1 MKEEKK
7 YRFVEDTIRQ
17 SIIAGDLKVGEQLPT
32 ESELVVQYKVSRMT
46 INKALQNLAREGFIK
61 RTAGKGTF
69 VLNPHISKP
78 LQDSTSF
85 TKDMELIGLKAGS
98 KLIEYKVI
106 RGSDNIS
113 VADMLKLKPTDLIHF
128 FVRLRTGNDTPIAV
142 SYTYVSSLVIPAL
155 DVTALEGSFYEYV
168 QSLGLQRKG
177 IISQITAVMP
187 TDEQRKI
194 LGIGNTALL
203 KHEHITYLENGE
215 PFEFIETYYIGSRYS
230 YRIRSF

>member
-1 MKEEKK
+1 MKAESK
-7 YRFVEDTIRQ
+7 YRRVEESIRQ
-17 SIIAGDLKVGEQLPT
+17 QIISGQLKIGEQLPT
-32 ESELVVQYKVSRMT
+32 EVELVTKHNVSRMT
-46 INKALQNLAREGFIK
+46 INKALQNLAREGFIQ

-85 TKDMELIGLKAGS
+85 TRDMESIGLKAGS
-98 KLIEYKVI
+98 KLVEYKVI
-106 RGSDNIS
+106 RGSDNTA
-113 VADMLKLKPTDLIHF
+113 VAEMLKLKPTDLIHF
-128 FVRLRTGNDTPIAV
+128 FIRLRTGNDAPIAV

-168 QSLGLQRKG
+168 QSLGLERKG

-194 LGIGNTALL
+194 LGIGNIALL
-203 KHEHITYLENGE
+203 KHEHITFLQNGE